1 MKDEKFTM
9 AELGEQLK
17 AIQEQQ
23 TIIESLEARIT
34 ALES

>member
-1 MKDEKFTM
+1 M
-9 AELGEQLK
+9 ALFLITPLLVK